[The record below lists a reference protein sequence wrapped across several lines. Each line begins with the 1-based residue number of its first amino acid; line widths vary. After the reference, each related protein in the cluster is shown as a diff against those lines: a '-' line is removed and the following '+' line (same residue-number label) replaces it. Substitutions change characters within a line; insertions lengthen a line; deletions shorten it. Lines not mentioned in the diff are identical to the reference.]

1 MEGVHMKNT
10 TYLSKLMA
18 KVIVLGALTSNLAF
32 AANQTPDIVI
42 HITGGIVETTV
53 NVPNNTGSAN
63 INTAL
68 SNQNVS
74 ISTVMISATAGIKTI
89 TYA

>member
-32 AANQTPDIVI
+32 AANQAPDIVI